1 MTTLPILSQKE
12 IDRYNMERQLNEYMN
27 PLLQVFDKLSIE
39 TKYKVLGAASL
50 RSTLYI
56 NDYDLHDYFKS
67 NSSNAI
73 NRITQHFKKLFKDT
87 YKDSSKW
94 ITDFKCGIDPYG
106 ATEEE
111 QKLRWDRHDIHRSY
125 KILKNGSKKW
135 FKDCI
140 LDPTIMKIDYVVLL
154 NGQFVEI
161 SENYNI
167 TIKGKS
173 NEIYSSF
180 EKAMKEEIKKYKKEG
195 NLFKAY
201 KREFSLLRYLD
212 KNQKRMTQLI
222 QLFNSEAGYL
232 NKIINELKLVLLM
245 SEQTFRPVSVKD
257 LRMNLQII
265 KQQLSAV
272 FEIKIKNFSRQIEKI
287 SKEESWCSLSSIINY
302 LLEKLN
308 ANVKKYI

>member
-1 MTTLPILSQKE
+1 MVIV
-12 IDRYNMERQLNEYMN
+12 MERKSNDYNNSLTK
-27 PLLQVFDKLSIE
+27 VFDKLSIE

-67 NSSNAI
+67 NSSNAL

-87 YKDSSKW
+87 YNDSSKW
-94 ITDFKCGIDPYG
+94 ITDFKCGINPYG
-106 ATEEE
+106 TTEEE
-111 QKLRWDRHDIHRSY
+111 RKIRWDRHDIQRSY
-125 KILKNGSKKW
+125 KVFNGHKIY

-180 EKAMKEEIKKYKKEG
+180 EKEMKEEIKKYKKEG
-195 NLFKAY
+195 NLLKAY

-212 KNQKRMTQLI
+212 KDKRRQTQLI
-222 QLFNSEAGYL
+222 NLFNSEAGYV

-245 SEQTFRPVSVKD
+245 TEQTFRPVSVKD
-257 LRMNLQII
+257 LRMNLQIV

-287 SKEESWCSLSSIINY
+287 SKEESWSSLNAIINY
-302 LLEKLN
+302 LQKKLN

>member
-1 MTTLPILSQKE
+1 MHRTE
-12 IDRYNMERQLNEYMN
+12 DYMN

-39 TKYKVLGAASL
+39 TKYKVLGSASL
-50 RSTLYI
+50 RSTMYI

-67 NSSNAI
+67 NSSNAL

-106 ATEEE
+106 TTEEE
-111 QKLRWDRHDIHRSY
+111 RKLRWDRHDIARSY
-125 KILKNGSKKW
+125 KILKNGSKKY

-154 NGQFVEI
+154 NGQFTEI

-173 NEIYSSF
+173 NEIDSSF
-180 EKAMKEEIKKYKKEG
+180 EEEMKEEIEKYKKEG

-201 KREFSLLRYLD
+201 KREFSLLRYQD
-212 KNQKRMTQLI
+212 KNPKKMTKLI
-222 QLFNSEAGYL
+222 QLFNSEAGYV
-232 NKIINELKLVLLM
+232 NRIIGNLKLIM
-245 SEQTFRPVSVKD
+245 IMTEQNFRPVSAHD
-257 LRMNLQII
+257 LITNLQII
-265 KQQLSAV
+265 KQQLSFS
-272 FEIKIKNFSRQIEKI
+272 FEIKIKNFSKDIDRICEQ
-287 SKEESWCSLSSIINY
+287 ESWSSLNAIINY
-302 LLEKLN
+302 LQKKLN
-308 ANVKKYI
+308 SYLKTNPI

>member
-1 MTTLPILSQKE
+1 MIIFCIRFQKE
-12 IDRYNMERQLNEYMN
+12 IDSLYMERKAEDFMN

-56 NDYDLHDYFKS
+56 NDYDLHDFFKS
-67 NSSNAI
+67 NSSNAL

-94 ITDFKCGIDPYG
+94 ITDFKCGINPYG
-106 ATEEE
+106 TTEEE
-111 QKLRWDRHDIHRSY
+111 RKMRWDRYEIARGY
-125 KILKNGSKKW
+125 KIIKGHKIY

-140 LDPTIMKIDYVVLL
+140 LDPTIMKIDYVVLM

-167 TIKGKS
+167 TIKGNS
-173 NEIYSSF
+173 NKIYSSF
-180 EKAMKEEIKKYKKEG
+180 EEEMKEEIKKYKKE

-212 KNQKRMTQLI
+212 KDKKRQAQLI

-232 NKIINELKLVLLM
+232 NKIISELKLVLLM
-245 SEQTFRPVSVKD
+245 TEQTFRAVSVKD
-257 LRMNLQII
+257 VVMNLQII
-265 KQQLSAV
+265 KQRLSFA
-272 FEIKIKNFSRQIEKI
+272 FKIKIKNFSRAFDKICEEK
-287 SKEESWCSLSSIINY
+287 SWSSLNGIVKY
-302 LLEKLN
+302 LQKKLN
-308 ANVKKYI
+308 ANVKNYI

>member
-1 MTTLPILSQKE
+1 MHRTE
-12 IDRYNMERQLNEYMN
+12 DYMN

-39 TKYKVLGAASL
+39 TKYKVLGSASL

-67 NSSNAI
+67 NSSNAL

-94 ITDFKCGIDPYG
+94 ITDFKCGLDPYG
-106 ATEEE
+106 ETEEE
-111 QKLRWDRHDIHRSY
+111 RKLRWDRHDIARSY
-125 KILKNGSKKW
+125 KILKNGSKKY

-154 NGQFVEI
+154 NSQFVEI

-173 NEIYSSF
+173 NEIDSSF
-180 EKAMKEEIKKYKKEG
+180 EEEMKEEIKKYTKQG

-201 KREFSLLRYLD
+201 KREFSLLRYQN
-212 KNQKRMTQLI
+212 KNKKRQTQLI
-222 QLFNSEAGYL
+222 NLFNSEAGYV
-232 NKIINELKLVLLM
+232 NRIISNLKLIM
-245 SEQTFRPVSVKD
+245 IMTEQTFRPVSAKD
-257 LRMNLQII
+257 LIMNLQII
-265 KQQLSAV
+265 KQQLSFS
-272 FEIKIKNFSRQIEKI
+272 FEIKIKNFSKDIDRICEQ
-287 SKEESWCSLSSIINY
+287 ESWSSLNAIINY
-302 LLEKLN
+302 LQKKLN
-308 ANVKKYI
+308 NYLKTNPI

>member
-1 MTTLPILSQKE
+1 MHRTE
-12 IDRYNMERQLNEYMN
+12 DYNNS
-27 PLLQVFDKLSIE
+27 LLQVFDKLSIE
-39 TKYKVLGAASL
+39 TKYKVLGSASL

-67 NSSNAI
+67 NSSNAL

-94 ITDFKCGIDPYG
+94 ITDMKCGINPYG
-106 ATEEE
+106 TTEEE
-111 QKLRWDRHDIHRSY
+111 RKMRWNRHDIAKGY
-125 KILKNGSKKW
+125 KIINGHKKY

-154 NGQFVEI
+154 NGQFIEI

-173 NEIYSSF
+173 NEIDNDF
-180 EKAMKEEIKKYKKEG
+180 EEEMKEEIKKYKREG

-201 KREFSLLRYLD
+201 KREFSLLRYQD
-212 KNQKRMTQLI
+212 KNKKRQTQLI

-245 SEQTFRPVSVKD
+245 TEQTFRPVSAND
-257 LRMNLQII
+257 LITNLQII
-265 KQQLSAV
+265 KQQLSFS
-272 FEIKIKNFSRQIEKI
+272 FEIKIKNFSREINRICEQ
-287 SKEESWCSLSSIINY
+287 ESWSSLNAIINY
-302 LLEKLN
+302 LQKKLN
-308 ANVKKYI
+308 NYLKTNPI